1 MARGCAV
8 RDRTLAVS
16 PRTHYNEDASCVYRS
31 MDLKARFYKVYNNL
45 PLNLRDEVVLVIQNE
60 PVTWKVARLEVDQ
73 DTKLSRTILEKLVA
87 LGVI

>member
-1 MARGCAV
+1 
-8 RDRTLAVS
+8 
-16 PRTHYNEDASCVYRS
+16 
-31 MDLKARFYKVYNNL
+31 MDFKERFYKVYNNL

-73 DTKLSRTILEKLVA
+73 DTELSRTILEKLAA